1 MTSILEGGVM
11 ARIRNPNRDKAFEIY
26 KERCGK
32 ITTKKIAE
40 LLGESERTVSSWR
53 SLDDWKGNYNPKG
66 GAPRGNKNALGN
78 SGGAK
83 AENQNA
89 RKHGMY
95 SKLFPKATFSIIEML
110 EGLDPVEM
118 LWQNIK
124 IKYAQILHAQKIM
137 HVRSKNDIT
146 KELKK
151 KSPGKFGDMEEY
163 NIQFAWDKEASFLKA
178 QSTAMSTLTRMIKE
192 YEELIHKNQDIV
204 SEEQRLRVEKLKSEI
219 LADKDKV
226 KDIKV
231 NFNIPRPG
239 GA

>member
-1 MTSILEGGVM
+1 
-11 ARIRNPNRDKAFEIY
+11 
-26 KERCGK
+26 
-32 ITTKKIAE
+32 
-40 LLGESERTVSSWR
+40 
-53 SLDDWKGNYNPKG
+53 
-66 GAPRGNKNALGN
+66 
-78 SGGAK
+78 
-83 AENQNA
+83 
-89 RKHGMY
+89 
-95 SKLFPKATFSIIEML
+95 
-110 EGLDPVEM
+110 
-118 LWQNIK
+118 
-124 IKYAQILHAQKIM
+124 M